1 MKSKIAVLFA
11 ANPAQSF
18 VYLPCGLCRRAKF
31 SKCKPRLINL
41 AQPSDGLELLRA
53 CSVLPEIGAVKSLN
67 LRVTRKKAV
76 ARFVKSKSSLAFA
89 LFCDFVV
96 KFSQI

>member
-18 VYLPCGLCRRAKF
+18 AYLPCGICRRAKF

-41 AQPSDGLELLRA
+41 AQPSDGLKLLRA

-67 LRVTRKKAV
+67 LRATRKKAV
-76 ARFVKSKSSLAFA
+76 ARFVKSKFSLAICVI
-89 LFCDFVV
+89 LRFCR
-96 KFSQI
+96 KI

>member
-53 CSVLPEIGAVKSLN
+53 CSVLPDIGAVKSLN
-67 LRVTRKKAV
+67 LRATRKK
-76 ARFVKSKSSLAFA
+76 SSSP
-89 LFCDFVV
+89 VR
-96 KFSQI
+96 KIKI

>member
-18 VYLPCGLCRRAKF
+18 ISLPCGLCKRAKF

-67 LRVTRKKAV
+67 LRATRKKAV
-76 ARFVKSKSSLAFA
+76 ARFVKSKFSLAICVI
-89 LFCDFVV
+89 LRFCR
-96 KFSQI
+96 KI

>member
-18 VYLPCGLCRRAKF
+18 ASLSCGLCRHAKF

-67 LRVTRKKAV
+67 LRVTRKKSA

>member
-18 VYLPCGLCRRAKF
+18 VSLSCGLCRRAKF

-67 LRVTRKKAV
+67 LRATRKKAV
-76 ARFVKSKSSLAFA
+76 ARFVKSKFSLAICVI
-89 LFCDFVV
+89 LRFCR
-96 KFSQI
+96 KI

>member
-1 MKSKIAVLFA
+1 MKSKIVVLFA

-18 VYLPCGLCRRAKF
+18 ASLSCGLCRRAKF

-67 LRVTRKKAV
+67 LRATRKKAV
-76 ARFVKSKSSLAFA
+76 ARFVKSKFSLAICVI
-89 LFCDFVV
+89 LRFCR
-96 KFSQI
+96 KI